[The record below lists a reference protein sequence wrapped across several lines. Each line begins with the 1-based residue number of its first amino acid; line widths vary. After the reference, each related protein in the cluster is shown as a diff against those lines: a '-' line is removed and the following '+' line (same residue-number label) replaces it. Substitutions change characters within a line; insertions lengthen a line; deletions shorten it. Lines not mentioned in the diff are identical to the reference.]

1 MHEKTWPKATI
12 CTMRPA
18 LTIASAAVVAFASIS
33 IASAQLLPNYFNTY
47 HDAVTGNNAFW
58 HQGSRYWFVTPG
70 SDSYQNDFYERP
82 TAQTY
87 KVNNGIFSAEEYLEY
102 IDITTA
108 HVGYDN
114 QYLYVKIDMFGVNKS
129 TKDGVDTKVG
139 LDARY
144 GFRIGG
150 DADGRNSMLFVVD
163 QPSKANNPNTVFSPL
178 KTFGYKD
185 TDGDV
190 GGRGIVNG
198 GATGL
203 SVTKTDN
210 PKEEQGM
217 NGYESQIISDG
228 KLQSGQTVLYSRLDP
243 NNEASVEMALDYVAL
258 GITEADLLSTKYL
271 EFEAIKGGPKDP
283 QNYLW
288 NDKYTNIE
296 AGSPNPGAGGLSEF
310 GTQGLGNIYELDT
323 LRGAAIVP
331 EPATMIT
338 LGLGGLAVAL
348 RRRKNNATQ

>member
-1 MHEKTWPKATI
+1 MKLL
-12 CTMRPA
+12 A
-18 LTIASAAVVAFASIS
+18 LSTASIVFLAGATS
-33 IASAQLLPNYFNTY
+33 LASAQLLPTYFNTY
-47 HDAVTGNNAFW
+47 HDAVTGTNAFW
-58 HQGSRYWFVTPG
+58 HEGNRYWYVTPG

-87 KVNNGIFSAEEYLEY
+87 KLNNGIFSAEEYFEY
-102 IDITTA
+102 IDIQSA
-108 HVGYDN
+108 HVGYDS

-139 LDARY
+139 LEERY

-150 DADGRNSMLFVVD
+150 QEDGRNSMLFVVD
-163 QPSKANNPNTVFSPL
+163 QPSKANNPNTTFSPL

-185 TDGDV
+185 ADGDV
-190 GGRGIVNG
+190 GGRGIFNG

-210 PKEEQGM
+210 PLEEQGM
-217 NGYESQIISDG
+217 NGYETQIVSDG
-228 KLQSGQTVLYSRLDP
+228 KLQNGQTVLYSRIDP
-243 NNEASVEMALDYVAL
+243 SREATVELALDYVAL
-258 GITEADLLSTKYL
+258 GLSESDLLGTKYL

-288 NDKYTNIE
+288 NDKYTNVE
-296 AGSPNPGAGGLSEF
+296 AGSPNPGAGGFSEF

-331 EPATMIT
+331 EPATMLT
-338 LGLGGLAVAL
+338 LGLGGLLVAL
-348 RRRKNNATQ
+348 RKRRKPIQ